1 MQLSLTPTRSAG
13 QPRPDRLTTKA
24 PAWISYTVAGAAVV
38 ADQATKFWALANL
51 ETGKSLPVID
61 GLLWW
66 RLAFN
71 DAAAFSLGLGATW
84 ILTTISLVASTA
96 LLIFS
101 PRARSTVWVLIAG
114 LVMGGAIGNLID
126 RLFRE
131 PMFFNGR
138 VVDFI
143 QVPFGFPIFNLA
155 DSFLVIGVSLAILR
169 TLLGDP
175 LGGKAV
181 APEPKK

>member
-1 MQLSLTPTRSAG
+1 LKA
-13 QPRPDRLTTKA
+13 KA
-24 PAWISYTVAGAAVV
+24 PAWVSYAIASFAVA
-38 ADQATKFWALANL
+38 ADQATKFWALNNL
-51 ETGKSLPVID
+51 ETATSQPVIGD
-61 GLLWW
+61 LLSW

-84 ILTTISLVASTA
+84 ILTTISLIASVA

-101 PRARSTVWVLIAG
+101 PRAKSTVWVAIAG
-114 LVMGGAIGNLID
+114 LIMGGAIGNLID

-131 PMFFNGR
+131 PEFFNGH

-143 QVPFGFPIFNLA
+143 QIPFNFPIFNLA
-155 DSFLVIGVSLAILR
+155 DTFLVIGVSLAILR

-175 LGGKAV
+175 IGGVLAHRESEK
-181 APEPKK
+181 